1 MSLLIK
7 GMDMPGFCIDCPCG
21 HVDNSEYPK
30 QKLFCYGQY
39 ECPELD
45 INTTRCEVKNCPLV
59 EVPTFHGRLIDA
71 DKTVTAILM
80 MSNHPCGHAI
90 ENISDVVDWLKI
102 KDNNIAFPTVIEA
115 EE

>member
-1 MSLLIK
+1 MSDILIK
-7 GMDMPGFCIDCPCG
+7 GVDMPGFCIDCPCG

-45 INTTRCEVKNCPLV
+45 INEVRNKVKNCPLV
-59 EVPTFHGRLIDA
+59 EVPTPHGRLIDA
-71 DKTVTAILM
+71 DKVLSEIREIVKADTERGKITFA
-80 MSNHPCGHAI
+80 
-90 ENISDVVDWLKI
+90 VDI
-102 KDNNIAFPTVIEA
+102 FRPINNAPTVIDA